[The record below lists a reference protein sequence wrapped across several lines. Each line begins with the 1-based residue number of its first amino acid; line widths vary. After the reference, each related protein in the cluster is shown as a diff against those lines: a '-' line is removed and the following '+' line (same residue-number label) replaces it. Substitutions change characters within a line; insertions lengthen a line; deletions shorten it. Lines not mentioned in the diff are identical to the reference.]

1 MDYEKHKIFS
11 HFLESV
17 VNDNS
22 GQNEGFDGIEELQ
35 ARFKSLKNENKNLM
49 KRVSAIQI
57 ILTNDLLLLFKQ
69 KKLINEQ
76 MEEARTREKTQLNE
90 LKETLYERQREM

>member
-49 KRVSAIQI
+49 KRVSA
-57 ILTNDLLLLFKQ
+57 L
-69 KKLINEQ
+69 
-76 MEEARTREKTQLNE
+76 
-90 LKETLYERQREM
+90 